1 MLIGAVIVVICYLLV
16 LGDPRSAQVKHL
28 SGYIVDTA
36 IVTYCKHAYIECGIS
51 CHSKCSHLVPDFC
64 GMSMEMANQMLQEMR
79 AANKRKTPLASTN
92 KANASWDRPTS
103 TGSTN
108 SQNDVSNLI
117 SKLYIDDNQAPTGP
131 TATLP
136 YRPETSQQHMK
147 PMPPPPSSPDP
158 YARPQQVFDPR
169 MNMPQPMPPPHG
181 TPNRYAPVPNNAL
194 MNRPPAP
201 PQVSSPKMPQQG
213 YNPQPYPIAPTQPG
227 YQAQR
232 PQPPQHE
239 MSRVST
245 TAMLI
250 VVIILRGSFILIM
263 KQNSYHHRR
272 HHLLAKHAVKSPWM
286 ISSFWLCWVKETLAR

>member
-1 MLIGAVIVVICYLLV
+1 VLIGVVTVATCSLLV
-16 LGDPRSAQVKHL
+16 LEDPKNARVRQPSV
-28 SGYIVDTA
+28 YDVDMA
-36 IVTYCKHAYIECGIS
+36 IVTYLKLCIYIECGIS

-79 AANKRKTPLASTN
+79 AASKRKTPQASTN

-103 TGSTN
+103 TGSTH
-108 SQNDVSNLI
+108 SQNDVSNLMG
-117 SKLYIDDNQAPTGP
+117 KLYIDDNQAPTGP
-131 TATLP
+131 TTTLP
-136 YRPETSQQHMK
+136 YRPDTSQHMK
-147 PMPPPPSSPDP
+147 PMPPPPTSSDP
-158 YARPQQVFDPR
+158 YSRPQQVFDPR

-181 TPNRYAPVPNNAL
+181 TPNRYAPVPNNAM

-201 PQVSSPKMPQQG
+201 PQGSSPKMSQQG
-213 YNPQPYPIAPTQPG
+213 GYIPQPYPIAPSHPS

-245 TAMLI
+245 AAREN
-250 VVIILRGSFILIM
+250 ILRNSFILTV

-272 HHLLAKHAVKSPWM
+272 RLLLAKHAVKSPWM
-286 ISSFWLCWVKETLAR
+286 ISSFWLCWVKEILAR